1 MKTLFILISL
11 FMLSFIHVPTHAQRG
26 GRGGGGQDPEYMAQR
41 QTEMMTERLSLTK
54 EQIPAIEKINLETAK
69 VMVSYRDTHR
79 GDQAGMRNKMQE
91 LQKEK
96 EPALKK
102 ILTGEQWKKLQ
113 ELRSEQ
119 QGGYGPGYGRN

>member
-1 MKTLFILISL
+1 
-11 FMLSFIHVPTHAQRG
+11 MLSVIHVPAQAQRG

-69 VMVSYRDTHR
+69 VMISYRDTHR
-79 GDQAGMRNKMQE
+79 GDQAAIRKKMQE

-96 EPALKK
+96 EPDLKK

-119 QGGYGPGYGRN
+119 QGGYGPGYGRNN